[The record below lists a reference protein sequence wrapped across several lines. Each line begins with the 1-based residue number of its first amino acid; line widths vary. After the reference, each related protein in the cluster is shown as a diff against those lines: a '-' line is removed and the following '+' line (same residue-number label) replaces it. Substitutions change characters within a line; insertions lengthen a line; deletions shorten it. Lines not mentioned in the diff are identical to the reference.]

1 MARGLYWLLL
11 ARNRAGRPPTD
22 QPPHTLDGPTPLD
35 LAMMRRALALAQHAA
50 AIGEVPVGAVVYET
64 TGGKILG
71 EGFNRR
77 QCDKDPAAHAE
88 FLAITRAAHTLHDW
102 RLDTCSL
109 AVTLEPCA
117 MCAGLIVNARVARVL
132 YGAADPKAG
141 AVRSLY
147 RLLEDPR
154 LNHRAQVLPGVLAR
168 ESSALLS
175 TFFAGLR
182 TSKHRGATASP
193 PLRAASRAV
202 NLARPTP
209 PQPRTT
215 GPARKSRGTHN
226 A

>member
-1 MARGLYWLLL
+1 MGRGLFWLLL

-22 QPPHTLDGPTPLD
+22 RPPPTPETPTPLD
-35 LAMMRRALALAQHAA
+35 LAMMRRALVLAQKAA
-50 AIGEVPVGAVVYET
+50 AIGEVPVGAVLYET

-77 QCDKDPAAHAE
+77 ECDKDPAAHAE

-117 MCAGLIVNARVARVL
+117 MCAGLLVNARVARVL
-132 YGAADPKAG
+132 YGAADSKAG

-154 LNHRAQVLPGVLAR
+154 LNHRAQVLPGILAQ
-168 ESSALLS
+168 ESAGLLS
-175 TFFAGLR
+175 DFFAGLR
-182 TSKHRGATASP
+182 AARRGAGTKP
-193 PLRAASRAV
+193 
-202 NLARPTP
+202 RPAGKT
-209 PQPRTT
+209 R
-215 GPARKSRGTHN
+215 
-226 A
+226 